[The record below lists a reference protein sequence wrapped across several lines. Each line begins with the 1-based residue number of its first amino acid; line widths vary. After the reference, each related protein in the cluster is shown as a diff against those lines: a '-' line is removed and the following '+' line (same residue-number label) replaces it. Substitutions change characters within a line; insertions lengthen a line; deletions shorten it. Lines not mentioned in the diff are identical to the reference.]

1 MVFVFPGQGA
11 QWVGM
16 AVQLMAECP
25 VFAESMAA
33 CEVALAPYVDWSLRE
48 VLGDE
53 VALVRVDVVQPVL
66 WAVMVSLAGGGGM
79 VSLEASVAEVEGLLS
94 GLGVSGV
101 GVVAVNGSDS
111 VVVSGGAVAL
121 DELQAVCEG
130 RGVRAR
136 RIAVD
141 YASHSAEVKAVEAE
155 LLGVLGEVEARRGEM
170 PLYST
175 VTGGLLDTSGMD
187 AAYWYRNL
195 RETVRFAPAVEEL
208 AGQGYGVP
216 VCVCRRVPGGSSRHT
231 GRLP

>member
-33 CEVALAPYVDWSLRE
+33 CEVALA
-48 VLGDE
+48 
-53 VALVRVDVVQPVL
+53 
-66 WAVMVSLAGGGGM
+66 
-79 VSLEASVAEVEGLLS
+79 ASVAEVEGLLS
-94 GLGVSGV
+94 GLGASGV
-101 GVVAVNGSDS
+101 GVVAVNGPDS

-121 DELQAVCEG
+121 DELRAVCEG

-155 LLGVLGEVEARRGEM
+155 LLGVLGEVEARRGGV

-175 VTGGLLDTSGMD
+175 ATGGLLDTSGMD

-216 VCVCRRVPGGSSRHT
+216 VCVCRRVPGGGSFPAGHTRLSGGSSRHT
-231 GRLP
+231 GRLL